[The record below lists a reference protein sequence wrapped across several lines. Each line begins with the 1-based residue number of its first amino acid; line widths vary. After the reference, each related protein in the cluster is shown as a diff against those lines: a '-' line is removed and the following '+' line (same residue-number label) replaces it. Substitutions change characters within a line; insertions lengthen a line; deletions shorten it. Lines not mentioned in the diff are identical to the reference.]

1 MAVREM
7 QVKIHGISP
16 LLMNRDD
23 LKMLDPKKYSKARGE
38 EYIDMEERIW
48 RDKAHYDDMSGENPK
63 VVLRDVWIK
72 RALLASQK
80 QSGCPIAPPGSRKK
94 TDSLRNYFVAGV
106 LIQDTTIQQNGKDI
120 TKNDLVPFKAMVR
133 PQKTGGK
140 ICCIR
145 PMIPTG
151 WEATIKIII
160 TDEAVKDEDIVKC
173 LEWVGIYNG
182 VGDWRVERGG
192 QFGRFEIIYS
202 QETKRPGVV

>member
-7 QVKIHGISP
+7 AVKVRGVSP

-23 LKMLDPKKYSKARGE
+23 LRMLDPEKYSKRRGE

-48 RDKAHYDDMSGENPK
+48 RDKAHFESTGGDNPK
-63 VVLRDVWIK
+63 AVLRDVWVK
-72 RALLASQK
+72 RSLLASQK

-94 TDSLRNYFVAGV
+94 TDSLRNYFVSGV
-106 LIQDTTIQQNGKDI
+106 LIHDSHIILDGKPV
-120 TKNDLVPFKAMVR
+120 TKKDLVPFKAMVR

-151 WEATIKIII
+151 WTATIKIII
-160 TDEAVKDEDIVKC
+160 TDEAIKNEDIIKC
-173 LEWVGIYNG
+173 LEWVGVYNG
-182 VGDWRVERGG
+182 IGDWRVERGG
-192 QFGRFEIIYS
+192 QFGRFEVF
-202 QETKRPGVV
+202 K